1 MKAILCTRYGNPE
14 ELELQE
20 VAVPQ
25 PGPGQVR
32 IAVKA
37 AGVNFPDTLIIRNLY
52 QFKPAL
58 PFSPGGEVAGIVTA
72 LGEGADGSCEG
83 ADGLREGADGSREG
97 AGGLR
102 KGPGGL
108 REGAGGL
115 REGDRV
121 MALCGHGGFA
131 EQVVVDAGK
140 VVRIPEGVAMELAA
154 SFTMVYA
161 TSYHALADRAAL
173 RQGETLLVLGAAGG
187 VGLSAVEIGKAL
199 GARVI
204 AAASSAEKLAV
215 CRAHGADEAIN
226 YASEDLRER
235 VRSLT
240 AGQGVDVVYDP
251 VGGAYAEPAFRSI
264 GWRGRYLVVGF
275 AHGEIPSLP
284 LNLVLL
290 KGASITGVFWGAYVS
305 REPQAF
311 QTDMQR
317 LLAWVAEGRLKPR
330 ISARYS
336 LEDAPQAIRALMD
349 RRAVAKLVVIP

>member
-72 LGEGADGSCEG
+72 LGEGADGS
-83 ADGLREGADGSREG
+83 
-97 AGGLR
+97 
-102 KGPGGL
+102 

-173 RQGETLLVLGAAGG
+173 SQGETLLVLGAAGG